1 VDTRT
6 PRSPA
11 CCAARTGRGSGEA
24 TKRLVAEKRRDERLA
39 EAGFEVVH
47 VVWRDLKTPE
57 QMCQRVRA
65 AFARAALR
73 PAAAGRA
80 VVGV

>member
-1 VDTRT
+1 
-6 PRSPA
+6 
-11 CCAARTGRGSGEA
+11 
-24 TKRLVAEKRRDERLA
+24 
-39 EAGFEVVH
+39 VH